1 VLCQEGYASSL
12 AAVSLQDLSIHR
24 ATLFQPLRDKADIG
38 VDMDAFVTSG
48 PVENLCGVSAGTTRI
63 CPACPRNCPDP
74 TVKVAQ
80 PRRMMNVSAYGCL
93 CSRGPTPALV
103 VDSKMIEILALP
115 GSSS

>member
-1 VLCQEGYASSL
+1 
-12 AAVSLQDLSIHR
+12 
-24 ATLFQPLRDKADIG
+24 
-38 VDMDAFVTSG
+38 MDAFVTVSSRRELVRGISG
-48 PVENLCGVSAGTTRI
+48 YNENLSGMPPDCS
-63 CPACPRNCPDP
+63 DP